1 MKQFKKYF
9 FRACSEYCFIFYYLL
24 HYALTRLY
32 LYTNLATWELRNAF
46 LFFRIIEYP
55 CFDCDL
61 KSNLSSPEQLIDHLE
76 RCHKQDEEPLRA
88 MMVRKKKMRGLG
100 IRENEGDAV
109 IDDESLLPPLARV
122 CGVKNESGNDCFC
135 IAGLHLLA
143 QTDVFNRLTVQ
154 DHHSNCP
161 APSCLLAHF
170 LYSYHSSKK
179 RVISDRPLVDN
190 YDKVSR

>member
-1 MKQFKKYF
+1 
-9 FRACSEYCFIFYYLL
+9 
-24 HYALTRLY
+24 
-32 LYTNLATWELRNAF
+32 
-46 LFFRIIEYP
+46 
-55 CFDCDL
+55 
-61 KSNLSSPEQLIDHLE
+61 
-76 RCHKQDEEPLRA
+76 

-100 IRENEGDAV
+100 IRENEGDTV
-109 IDDESLLPPLARV
+109 DDDESLLPPLARV

-170 LYSYHSSKK
+170 LYMYHSSKK